1 MGYKIQ
7 KVKLKL
13 KKLPFYVSWGD
24 FIIIDGMGYDFV
36 NRCVAE
42 NINEIE
48 NLRPKPLDGEDVNKL
63 IPLSLFGKR
72 IADNIEAFRYIAPN
86 LSPNKFLQFRDEN
99 AILDY
104 IIAPHITR
112 IPPCIIYRDN
122 SIYKGYFFVF
132 DSKED
137 LIPLFKDLFQRID
150 EVLQIG
156 VEIIDNIAFASQYA
170 EQEIPPRALIDFKSS
185 FDELVCH
192 AEKLYDEESVKLM
205 RDVHEKVERMRKHGI
220 EQWMLEKL
228 IEPQLELSRL
238 IVTKGMRI
246 MLPEF
251 GNMEIKMEPLVKTV
265 YILFLLH
272 PNGINFKDLPD
283 YEEEAMMIYDIIM
296 CCSKD
301 KRKRK
306 FILEYSYVKLRKSI
320 QDVTNPCSNSINEKC
335 ARIRSDFLSHFS
347 EGLARNYFIT
357 GNRGMPKKIV
367 LDRKMVVWNCFSEFC
382 TEDDFGL
389 KLWNLMVKSGLA

>member
-86 LSPNKFLQFRDEN
+86 LSPETFLQFRDEN

-122 SIYKGYFFVF
+122 SIYKGFFFVF

-150 EVLQIG
+150 DVLKIS
-156 VEIIDNIAFASQYA
+156 EIVDPFSCRYP
-170 EQEIPPRALIDFKSS
+170 ERDIPIPFE
-185 FDELVCH
+185 ELVCQ

-238 IVTKGMRI
+238 IVTKDMRI

-283 YEEEAMMIYDIIM
+283 YEDEAMMIYDIIM

-335 ARIRSDFLSHFS
+335 ARIRSAFLSHFS

-367 LDRKMVVWNCFSEFC
+367 LDRKMVVWDCFSEFC